1 MDGTFTSVLIP
12 NVSAKEGFITVS
24 EEKNRRGN
32 LYIAVDG
39 NVIYGFNRELEVLP
53 GFPLKGYG
61 KPVFS
66 DVNGD
71 GDSDLILLSLDGTIN
86 ACSVK

>member
-1 MDGTFTSVLIP
+1 M
-12 NVSAKEGFITVS
+12 
-24 EEKNRRGN
+24 
-32 LYIAVDG
+32 DG
-39 NVIYGFNRELEVLP
+39 NVIYGFNRELEILP

-71 GDSDLILLSLDGTIN
+71 GEADFVLLSLDGTIN
-86 ACSVK
+86 AWSVK